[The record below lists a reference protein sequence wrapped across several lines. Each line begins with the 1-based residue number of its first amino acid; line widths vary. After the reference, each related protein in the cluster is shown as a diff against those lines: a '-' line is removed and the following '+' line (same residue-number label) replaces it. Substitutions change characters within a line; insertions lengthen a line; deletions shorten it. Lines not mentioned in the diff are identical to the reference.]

1 MSSSLADRTLRDVLE
16 AFASPAPTPGGGSA
30 AALAGALGSALLVM
44 VASLPKS
51 RNGTSDERAILDE
64 ARATLGDVQARL
76 LALADRDAAA
86 YDLVVAAFRL
96 PKGTDDE
103 KAARAAAIQDAF
115 RVATEVPLETLAT
128 CREAQLVANAVSQAA
143 VASAA
148 SDVGV
153 ALHLLGSASMGAM
166 LNIETNITSLK
177 DPLLV
182 ESLTARA
189 RAAVPTHERG
199 DGPMMTSPVGEL
211 MKSAI
216 LRFVRQLGTPPGASG
231 PS

>member
-1 MSSSLADRTLRDVLE
+1 VNSSLADRSLRDVLE

-51 RNGTSDERAILDE
+51 RNGTSEERAILDE
-64 ARATLGDVQARL
+64 AKATLGGLRARL

-103 KAARAAAIQDAF
+103 KAARTAAVQEAF
-115 RVATEVPLETLAT
+115 RVAAEVPLETLAA
-128 CREAQLVANAVSQAA
+128 CREAQVLANAVAQAA

-153 ALHLLGSASMGAM
+153 AMHQLGSAWMGAM

-177 DPLLV
+177 DPVLV
-182 ESLTARA
+182 EALTARV
-189 RAAVPTHERG
+189 RAAVPSHERP
-199 DGPMMTSPVGEL
+199 DSPVMTSPVGEL

-216 LRFVRQLGTPPGASG
+216 LRFVPQAPMPPRATN

>member
-1 MSSSLADRTLRDVLE
+1 MSISLADRSLRDVLE
-16 AFASPAPTPGGGSA
+16 AFASSAPTPGGGSA
-30 AALAGALGSALLVM
+30 AALAGALGSALLAM

-51 RNGTSDERAILDE
+51 RNGTSEERAILDE
-64 ARATLGDVQARL
+64 AKATLGSVRTRL

-103 KAARAAAIQDAF
+103 KAARTAAIQDAF
-115 RVATEVPLETLAT
+115 RVATEVPLETLAA
-128 CREAQLVANAVSQAA
+128 CREAQLQADAVAQAA

-153 ALHLLGSASMGAM
+153 AVHLLGSASMGAM

-177 DPLLV
+177 DPVLV
-182 ESLTARA
+182 EALSARA
-189 RAAVPTHERG
+189 RVAVPIHERP
-199 DGPMMTSPVGEL
+199 DGPLLTSPVGEL

-216 LRFVRQLGTPPGASG
+216 LRFVPQVHTPPGANG